1 MVATPYTLRLILAA
15 MVGYDKSVENAA
27 YSLGADALTVF
38 RRIILPI
45 ILPGIAGGF
54 LLAFIN
60 SFDEVTMTIFVTSPS
75 TITLPVRMYMYATDS
90 IDPLMAAV
98 ATLNILFTAIVM
110 GLIDRIYGMEKLL
123 VGKG

>member
-1 MVATPYTLRLILAA
+1 
-15 MVGYDKSVENAA
+15 
-27 YSLGADALTVF
+27 
-38 RRIILPI
+38 
-45 ILPGIAGGF
+45 LPGIAGGF

-98 ATLNILFTAIVM
+98 AALNIAFTAIVM
-110 GLIDRIYGMEKLL
+110 VLIDRIYGMEKLL
-123 VGKG
+123 VGKA